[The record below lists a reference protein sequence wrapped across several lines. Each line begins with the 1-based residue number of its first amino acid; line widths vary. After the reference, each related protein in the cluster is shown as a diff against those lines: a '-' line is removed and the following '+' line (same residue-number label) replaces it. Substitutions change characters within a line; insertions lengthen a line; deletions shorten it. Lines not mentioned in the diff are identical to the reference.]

1 MGYESDVPLDW
12 GKKASR
18 SFGRSFPASG
28 SALSFFSVSEEEV
41 PHLPGFKQQLGIMR
55 DNPALI
61 CRVEVSAEL
70 YEMDGQSAG
79 HLRPFHCVTKIL
91 TVPNDS
97 SQLVRRSNR
106 HKK

>member
-41 PHLPGFKQQLGIMR
+41 PHLPGFKQQLGMMR
-55 DNPALI
+55 NNPALI
-61 CRVEVSAEL
+61 YRIEVSAEL
-70 YEMDGQSAG
+70 SEVNGQSVG
-79 HLRPFHCVTKIL
+79 HLRPFPVLPK
-91 TVPNDS
+91 S
-97 SQLVRRSNR
+97 
-106 HKK
+106 